1 MIILCDSS
9 MYVIVIII
17 HVPVTEHEHDTTLSK
32 QSSTKYGQMVEVVTV
47 INLQSHSLTA
57 TGNFLKS

>member
-1 MIILCDSS
+1 